1 MKTLLLFLL
10 ISQLFGSIHHLKKYG
25 DTPEIHKSSSSR
37 SGFVILDLLD
47 FDDGDS
53 LYITYHTYEGT
64 YSRSIKYLFSNDY
77 PSTED
82 LSILTNVKECYSD
95 GKTSTKHNVSTGYN
109 TYRIYYTYDYYYYFE
124 FTKPNNTKY
133 LIMGYDLSYSNAH
146 YLEVSNTRF
155 RRFILTLIIV
165 GSIVGFLL
173 VAGGIFLIY
182 IKRDKFNCD
191 CDCDCC
197 SNITSIICCPFTFCC
212 KRKVYSYQIGNDVH
226 QTQVPMNPTP
236 ADFANM
242 QNENPLPQKSEDKD
256 TLLVSSDNNINNN
269 YNETVPEKPYYEQN
283 SNQTPTYIPPQFQVY
298 QKPNNEENQDQN
310 PVTPPPQPNYEANNI
325 NVNNTEQN
333 NLNTNNNGNNY
344 QYPQNPPSDN
354 NQNDIGY
361 SSGGNGIYQ

>member
-82 LSILTNVKECYSD
+82 LSILTNKKECYSD

-173 VAGGIFLIY
+173 VAGAIFLIF
-182 IKRDKFNCD
+182 IKRDKLNCE
-191 CDCDCC
+191 CC
-197 SNITSIICCPFTFCC
+197 SDFMSVICCPFTICC
-212 KRKVYSYQIGNDVH
+212 KRKVYSSEIADGAYEH
-226 QTQVPMNPTP
+226 QKEVSNKYPDYYPSS
-236 ADFANM
+236 ADFANIK
-242 QNENPLPQKSEDKD
+242 NEKPQESDAQD
-256 TLLVSSDNNINNN
+256 LLVDTNNDNNNN
-269 YNETVPEKPYYEQN
+269 YNEVVPEKPYYEQN
-283 SNQTPTYIPPQFQVY
+283 
-298 QKPNNEENQDQN
+298 
-310 PVTPPPQPNYEANNI
+310 
-325 NVNNTEQN
+325 
-333 NLNTNNNGNNY
+333 
-344 QYPQNPPSDN
+344 
-354 NQNDIGY
+354 
-361 SSGGNGIYQ
+361 